1 MKCIDSLLEDTQNA
15 DSAPKVKKMKYERES
30 VLVHLS
36 QRLMIL
42 QQGAPL
48 PQGDLE
54 KYIRA
59 NDSDV
64 KVENELGLSEV
75 PPGRNIMSEV
85 SGRLVKM
92 CAV

>member
-1 MKCIDSLLEDTQNA
+1 
-15 DSAPKVKKMKYERES
+15 MKYERES

-85 SGRLVKM
+85 SGRLVKHR
-92 CAV
+92 CLFDELQGRRKCRKHEHWH